1 MEYSIMDSYLEDIS
15 KYPLLTPE
23 EEKECFEKIKLLDSL
38 TMIEIKQVSS
48 YRLIELDLDKL
59 LNELKDK
66 DQVYE
71 TVIKSLLPL
80 YRVSENNRIKEIY
93 TVLRKY
99 LKKANSLNRP
109 LTIEEIKEIYDIKYD
124 YLPIMTEKELLK
136 EIENYIIYKNAENK
150 LYCSNLRLVV
160 SIAKKYKGLNE
171 CELYDAIQEGNF
183 GLLKAIEKFD
193 LNLDNKF
200 STYAPWWIKSTMERN
215 MRKYKSDLCKPNNVE
230 NEISQLKKILY
241 EMEQELNRKPTYDE
255 LAQRMNVSKDKIKL
269 LYESMNSDFISI
281 EQPINNTS
289 DNDDFKVADIIEDK
303 TVNFEQEIENK
314 ILVENIQEMLDLL
327 KPKERDVI
335 VRRYGLGIED
345 NETMTLKEL
354 ADEEGVTVEAIRIRE
369 RRALRKLRWN
379 FMRLENREND
389 GSK

>member
-124 YLPIMTEKELLK
+124 
-136 EIENYIIYKNAENK
+136 
-150 LYCSNLRLVV
+150 
-160 SIAKKYKGLNE
+160 
-171 CELYDAIQEGNF
+171 
-183 GLLKAIEKFD
+183 
-193 LNLDNKF
+193 
-200 STYAPWWIKSTMERN
+200 W
-215 MRKYKSDLCKPNNVE
+215 
-230 NEISQLKKILY
+230 
-241 EMEQELNRKPTYDE
+241 
-255 LAQRMNVSKDKIKL
+255 
-269 LYESMNSDFISI
+269 
-281 EQPINNTS
+281 
-289 DNDDFKVADIIEDK
+289 
-303 TVNFEQEIENK
+303 
-314 ILVENIQEMLDLL
+314 
-327 KPKERDVI
+327 
-335 VRRYGLGIED
+335 
-345 NETMTLKEL
+345 
-354 ADEEGVTVEAIRIRE
+354 
-369 RRALRKLRWN
+369 
-379 FMRLENREND
+379 
-389 GSK
+389 